1 MKVAIVSAPPDQ
13 VLVDKTG
20 WVADGFAA
28 AGHSVS
34 RCFTLREV
42 GLADR
47 SHDLLVFDQKTPG
60 NICRNALADMA
71 PRRNARWVQ
80 WYRDAIAYYS
90 GVPLR
95 EQPAMS
101 HIRLMRG
108 MDAVLVKEAM
118 MLAEYRAL
126 GINAYWFD
134 QACPDDMPACEH
146 REKPEWD
153 VLIPG
158 TAVYRQRRDD
168 AAALTAAGFKVLW
181 VGLPGGDIPRGCDSL
196 PWVHPIKGLPQ
207 LVSRCAVVLGV
218 DFRQDLTGFTSDR
231 TWLVAGLGGCLVRRE
246 SAGMPEVPSLT
257 YGTQEQLA
265 SIVWELVGNAERRRA
280 IGESARRFVMENH
293 TYKHRARAIEQ
304 IALSK
309 KAEQVQC
316 ETC

>member
-1 MKVAIVSAPPDQ
+1 MKVAIVSASPSQ
-13 VLVDKTG
+13 VLVDKMG
-20 WVADGFAA
+20 WVADGFSA

-47 SHDLLVFDQKTPG
+47 SQDLLVFDQKSPG
-60 NICRNALADMA
+60 SICRNALADMA
-71 PRRNARWVQ
+71 PRRQSRWVQ

-108 MDAVLVKEAM
+108 MDAVLVKESM

-126 GINAYWFD
+126 GINAHWFD
-134 QACPDDMPACEH
+134 QGCPADMPACEH

-158 TAVYRQRRDD
+158 VASYRQRRDD

-181 VGLPGGDIPRGCDSL
+181 VGLPGGEIPPGCDSI
-196 PWVHPIKGLPQ
+196 PWVHPVKGLPQ
-207 LVSRCAVVLGV
+207 VVSRCACVLGV

-231 TWLVAGLGGCLVRRE
+231 TWLIAGMGACLVRRE
-246 SAGMPEVPSLT
+246 SAGMPEVPGFI
-257 YGTQEQLA
+257 YGTHEQLT
-265 SIVWELVGNAERRRA
+265 SIVFELTGNAERRRA
-280 IGESARRFVMENH
+280 IGEAARRFVMENH
-293 TYKHRARAIEQ
+293 TYTHRANEL
-304 IALSK
+304 IALSST
-309 KAEQVQC
+309 AEKRQC
-316 ETC
+316 VTC